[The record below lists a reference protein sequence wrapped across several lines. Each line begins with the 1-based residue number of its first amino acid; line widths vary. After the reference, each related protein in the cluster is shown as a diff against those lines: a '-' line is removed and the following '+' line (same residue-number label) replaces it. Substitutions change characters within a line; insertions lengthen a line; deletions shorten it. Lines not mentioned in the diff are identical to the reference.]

1 VARIEVHAASQA
13 QLDEML
19 LSLNQ
24 ALARFQKG
32 PVYSPS
38 EPGQLVPHR

>member
-19 LSLNQ
+19 LSLNP

-32 PVYSPS
+32 PVYSRS